1 MSTSTSWSN
10 RALNVGL
17 ALGGIAVLVL
27 LYALVTRSL
36 WPRTDAQREA
46 NPSGLVGGIIQV
58 EVRNA
63 CGVSGLAGDLTQY
76 LRETGFDVV
85 EVGDYGSFDVQQTV
99 VVDRTGDLEAA
110 RKVASALGLPEGR
123 VRQDI
128 QPSYYLDASVLIG
141 HDYATLPPFQQRE

>member
-1 MSTSTSWSN
+1 M
-10 RALNVGL
+10 
-17 ALGGIAVLVL
+17 LVL

-76 LRETGFDVV
+76 LREAGFDVV
-85 EVGDYGSFDVQQTV
+85 EVGDHSSFDVQQTV

-110 RKVASALGLPEGR
+110 RKVAMALGLPEGR

-128 QPSYYLDASVLIG
+128 QPSYYLDASILIG
-141 HDYATLPPFQQRE
+141 HDYAILPPFQQQE